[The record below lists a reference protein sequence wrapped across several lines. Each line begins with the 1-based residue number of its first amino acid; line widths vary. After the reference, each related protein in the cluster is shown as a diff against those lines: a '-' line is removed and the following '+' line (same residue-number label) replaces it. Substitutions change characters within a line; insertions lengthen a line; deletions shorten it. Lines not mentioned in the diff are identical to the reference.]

1 MVPTMAGWASRRML
15 SDEYMVRRLNAG
27 AMLWRAGDAKKRRDP
42 MLFQLALASS
52 ILLTPS
58 QALAQ
63 TARFQII
70 PGTPNLAY
78 RQR

>member
-1 MVPTMAGWASRRML
+1 ML

-42 MLFQLALASS
+42 MLFQLASS

-70 PGTPNLAY
+70 PGTPALAY